1 MTFESE
7 FRILRIHMSKK
18 KKKKKKKKRN
28 YNCLSRIIFW
38 KKNAVKFTKT

>member
-7 FRILRIHMSKK
+7 FRILRIHMPLKK
-18 KKKKKKKKRN
+18 KKKKKKN